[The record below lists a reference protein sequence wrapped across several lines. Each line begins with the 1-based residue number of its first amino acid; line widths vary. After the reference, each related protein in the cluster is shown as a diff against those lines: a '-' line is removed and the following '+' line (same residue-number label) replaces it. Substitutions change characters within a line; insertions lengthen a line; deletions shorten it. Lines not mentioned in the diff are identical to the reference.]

1 MNEPDPMDETGID
14 QRDPRRCTAHN
25 RAGAPCGKFAMRG
38 QNVCRNHGGAS
49 PQALAKAQ
57 AAIERADMKIRG
69 LAIPAVDAISGSCRQ
84 RARRSSWLLPKIFS
98 TAVD

>member
-38 QNVCRNHGGAS
+38 QAVAGITAGPAHRHWPKLRRPLN
-49 PQALAKAQ
+49 
-57 AAIERADMKIRG
+57 ER
-69 LAIPAVDAISGSCRQ
+69 
-84 RARRSSWLLPKIFS
+84 
-98 TAVD
+98 T